1 VKTTEEEF
9 DDFLKDY
16 EASLIKMKLLIDF
29 DNIKT
34 QYEGKDMI
42 IEEPVLKKIKQNVK
56 VRIKNKKDKGVF

>member
-16 EASLIKMKLLIDF
+16 EDSLVKLKMLIDF

>member
-1 VKTTEEEF
+1 MKTTEEEF

-16 EASLIKMKLLIDF
+16 EDSLVKLKMLIDF

>member
-9 DDFLKDY
+9 EDFLKDY
-16 EASLIKMKLLIDF
+16 EDSLVKLKMLIDF
-29 DNIKT
+29 DSIKT

>member
-16 EASLIKMKLLIDF
+16 EDSLVKLKMLIDF
-29 DNIKT
+29 DCIKT

-42 IEEPVLKKIKQNVK
+42 IEEAVLKKIKQNVK

>member
-1 VKTTEEEF
+1 MKTTEEEF

-16 EASLIKMKLLIDF
+16 EDSLVKLKMLIDF
-29 DNIKT
+29 DSIKT

>member
-1 VKTTEEEF
+1 MKTTEEEF
-9 DDFLKDY
+9 EDFLKDY
-16 EASLIKMKLLIDF
+16 EDSLVKLKMLIDF
-29 DNIKT
+29 DSIKT

>member
-1 VKTTEEEF
+1 MKTTEEEF